1 MPEKCIFCQIAK
13 GESPAEV
20 EYEDPEVIG
29 FWDVQPKAPTHILII
44 PKKHIES
51 VNHLQPGD
59 REMVGQL
66 LLIAKKI
73 SEEKKL
79 TGYRLVINV
88 GRKGGQL
95 IDHLHLHLLSGETI
109 TLP

>member
-1 MPEKCIFCQIAK
+1 MENCIFCKIANK
-13 GESPAEV
+13 ELPSEII
-20 EYEDPEVIG
+20 YEDGNFIS
-29 FWDVQPKAPTHILII
+29 FKDISPKAPTHFLII